1 MQVFITGGS
10 GYIGRSTI
18 QALIRHGIEV
28 TALARSEHSARTVSG
43 LGATPVAG
51 TLTDTDVLRKAARQ
65 VDGVIHLGVD
75 YTEGTADVDRAAA
88 EALQQGAGTRP
99 YVHTGGVWVYGDTD
113 GVVDEDAP
121 LSPPHTTAWRL
132 DNEKRVLARA
142 ATGQHPVVV
151 MPGLVYGRSG
161 GLVQSYFVEPG
172 RAAGAV
178 PCIGD
183 GSNHWALVHV
193 DDLAELYVLALN
205 APAGGI
211 YAGVSGQNL
220 PVVTIT
226 QALSHAAGCPG
237 RIDSLTLEEAIQRMG
252 PIAEAFA
259 LDQQL
264 TGTRARRELG
274 WTPTHLDALTELAR
288 AKPPTLAAPS
298 GPGTASNS

>member
-18 QALIRHGIEV
+18 QALIRHSIEV

-183 GSNHWALVHV
+183 GTNHWALVHV

-264 TGTRARRELG
+264 TGARARRELG
-274 WTPTHLDALTELAR
+274 WTPTHLDALTELAQ
-288 AKPPTLAAPS
+288 S
-298 GPGTASNS
+298 